1 MSCHF
6 LFPPPFLTP
15 AESQAS
21 NKRAALNDMHFVNL
35 SMVSDVAVREEK
47 AAGNSKSHSDPPT
60 LNVAKLNTRAQN
72 NIDRKKLAAKAFK
85 AGVSPE
91 GQKLFQVISKT

>member
-1 MSCHF
+1 
-6 LFPPPFLTP
+6 
-15 AESQAS
+15 
-21 NKRAALNDMHFVNL
+21 MHFVNL
-35 SMVSDVAVREEK
+35 SMVSDVNVISEEK
-47 AAGNSKSHSDPPT
+47 ATSSSSKEPPSLNLARLNS
-60 LNVAKLNTRAQN
+60 RAQN